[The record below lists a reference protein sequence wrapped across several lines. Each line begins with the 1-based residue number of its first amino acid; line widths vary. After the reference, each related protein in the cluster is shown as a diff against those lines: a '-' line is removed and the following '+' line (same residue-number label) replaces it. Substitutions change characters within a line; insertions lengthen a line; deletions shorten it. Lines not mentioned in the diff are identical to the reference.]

1 MEHRAV
7 HDLATFAAKKRA
19 AQKITMLTC
28 YDYPTA
34 VLQDE
39 AGIDI
44 IFVGDSVGTN
54 VLGYQSER
62 EVTMADMLHHLRAV
76 RRGVQRAYLLC
87 DLPYNAYTTPA
98 LALQNAQRLLDQG
111 ADGVK
116 LEGGREQVAVVRTLA
131 DHGIDVCGHI
141 GYTPQ
146 TLSAI
151 GKKAKVQGRTFERAA
166 TLIDDALALE
176 AAGLQMI
183 VLELVP
189 DQLSRLIT
197 QRLHIPTIGI
207 GAGAGCD
214 GQVLVINDVLGI
226 TPFQT
231 RLSKHYQQYRTL
243 TAEAIAAYKREVEAQ
258 QFPAPE
264 HAWSMDDAELARVQ
278 QWINGRQKDESRR
291 IKGQDKHIED

>member
-1 MEHRAV
+1 MTTMEHSAARN
-7 HDLATFAAKKRA
+7 LAMFAAKKRS

-44 IFVGDSVGTN
+44 VFVGDSVGTN

-62 EVTMADMLHHLRAV
+62 EVSMADMVHHLRAV

-87 DLPYNAYTTPA
+87 DLPYNAYATPSDA
-98 LALQNAQRLLDQG
+98 LHNAQTLIDHG

-116 LEGGREQVAVVRTLA
+116 LEGGREQVAVVQALV

-151 GKKAKVQGRTFERAA
+151 GKKVKVQGRRFEHAT
-166 TLIDDALALE
+166 TLINDALALE

-197 QRLHIPTIGI
+197 QRLRIPTIGI

-231 RLSKHYQQYRTL
+231 RLSKHYQHYRTL

-264 HAWSMDDAELARVQ
+264 NAWSMDDAELARVQ
-278 QWINGRQKDESRR
+278 QWIDERR
-291 IKGQDKHIED
+291 TMNDEQ

>member
-1 MEHRAV
+1 MTTTEHPAV
-7 HDLATFAAKKRA
+7 HGLASFAGKKRT

-44 IFVGDSVGTN
+44 VFVGDSVGTN

-62 EVTMADMLHHLRAV
+62 EVTMVDMVHHLRAV

-87 DLPYNAYTTPA
+87 DLPYNTYATPA
-98 LALQNAQRLLDQG
+98 LALQNAQTLLAHG

-116 LEGGREQVAVVRTLA
+116 LEGGREQVAVVQSLA

-146 TLSAI
+146 TLSEV
-151 GKKAKVQGRTFERAA
+151 GKKAKVQGRTFERATA
-166 TLIDDALALE
+166 LINDALALE
-176 AAGLQMI
+176 HGGLKMI

-197 QRLHIPTIGI
+197 QRLRIPTIGI

-231 RLSKHYQQYRTL
+231 RLSKHYQHYRDT
-243 TAEAIAAYKREVEAQ
+243 TAQAIADYKREVEAQ
-258 QFPAPE
+258 QFPAP
-264 HAWSMDDAELARVQ
+264 HNAWSMDDAELARVQ
-278 QWINGRQKDESRR
+278 QWLDDERRTIKDQS
-291 IKGQDKHIED
+291 

>member
-1 MEHRAV
+1 MTTMQHSAV
-7 HDLATFAAKKRA
+7 RDLATFADKKRN

-44 IFVGDSVGTN
+44 VFVGDSVGTN

-62 EVTMADMLHHLRAV
+62 EVTMADMIHHLRAV
-76 RRGVQRAYLLC
+76 RRGVQRAYVLC

-98 LALQNAQRLLDQG
+98 DALRNAQTLLDHG

-116 LEGGREQVAVVRTLA
+116 LEGGREQVAVVQALV

-151 GKKAKVQGRTFERAA
+151 GKKAKVQGRTFERATA
-166 TLIDDALALE
+166 LIDDALALE

-189 DQLSRLIT
+189 DQLSHFIT
-197 QRLHIPTIGI
+197 QCLRIPTIGI
-207 GAGAGCD
+207 GAGAQCD

-231 RLSKHYQQYRTL
+231 RLAKHYQQYRTL
-243 TAEAIAAYKREVEAQ
+243 TAEAIVAYKREVETQ

-264 HAWSMDDAELARVQ
+264 NAWSMDEAEVARVQ
-278 QWINGRQKDESRR
+278 QWLDARRMTHDE
-291 IKGQDKHIED
+291 

>member
-1 MEHRAV
+1 MTPMEYPAV
-7 HDLATFAAKKRA
+7 RDLAMFADHKRV

-62 EVTMADMLHHLRAV
+62 EVTMTDMVHHLRAV

-98 LALQNAQRLLDQG
+98 DALRNAQTLLAHG

-116 LEGGREQVAVVRTLA
+116 LEGGREQVNVVRTLV

-146 TLSAI
+146 TLSEV
-151 GKKAKVQGRTFERAA
+151 GKKAKVQGRTFEHA
-166 TLIDDALALE
+166 TGLIEDALGLE
-176 AAGLQMI
+176 AAGLDMI

-197 QRLHIPTIGI
+197 QCLHIPTIGI

-226 TPFQT
+226 TPFKT
-231 RLSKHYQQYRTL
+231 RLSKHYQHYRET
-243 TAEAIAAYKREVEAQ
+243 TAQAIAAYKREVEAQ
-258 QFPAPE
+258 QFPAAE
-264 HAWSMDDAELARVQ
+264 NTWSMDEAELTRVE
-278 QWINGRQKDESRR
+278 QWLDQGRT
-291 IKGQDKHIED
+291 IE

>member
-1 MEHRAV
+1 MTTMEYPAV
-7 HDLATFAAKKRA
+7 HHLAMFADHKRA

-44 IFVGDSVGTN
+44 VFVGDSVGTN

-62 EVTMADMLHHLRAV
+62 EVTMADMVHHLRAV

-87 DLPYNAYTTPA
+87 DLPYNAYATPA
-98 LALQNAQRLLDQG
+98 DALRNAQTLLAHG

-116 LEGGREQVAVVRTLA
+116 LEGGHEQVDVVRTLV

-146 TLSAI
+146 TLSEV

-166 TLIDDALALE
+166 ALIEDALALE

-231 RLSKHYQQYRTL
+231 RLSKRYQQYRET
-243 TAEAIAAYKREVEAQ
+243 TAQAITQYKREVEAQ

-264 HAWSMDDAELARVQ
+264 NAWSMDEAELARVQ
-278 QWINGRQKDESRR
+278 AWLNVSRLA
-291 IKGQDKHIED
+291 G

>member
-1 MEHRAV
+1 MERIMTITEQPAV
-7 HDLATFAAKKRA
+7 RMAAFAARKRVGE
-19 AQKITMLTC
+19 KITMLTC

-44 IFVGDSVGTN
+44 VFVGDSVGTN
-54 VLGYQSER
+54 VLGYTSER
-62 EVTMADMLHHLRAV
+62 EVTMADMVHHLRAV

-87 DLPYNAYTTPA
+87 DLPYNTYATPA
-98 LALQNAQRLLDQG
+98 DALRNAQTLLDHG

-116 LEGGREQVAVVRTLA
+116 MEGGREQVDVVRALV

-146 TLSAI
+146 TLGEA
-151 GKKAKVQGRTFERAA
+151 GKKAKVQGRTFEHA
-166 TLIDDALALE
+166 TALIEDALALE
-176 AAGLQMI
+176 AGGLHMI

-207 GAGAGCD
+207 GAGASCD

-226 TPFQT
+226 TPFKT
-231 RLSKHYQQYRTL
+231 RLSKHYQHYRDT
-243 TAEAIAAYKREVEAQ
+243 TAQAIADYKRDVETQ
-258 QFPAPE
+258 HFPAADN
-264 HAWSMDDAELARVQ
+264 AWPMDEAELARVRAWLDAQ
-278 QWINGRQKDESRR
+278 QTTNDER
-291 IKGQDKHIED
+291 

>member
-1 MEHRAV
+1 MTTMEYPAV
-7 HDLATFAAKKRA
+7 HHLAMFADHKRA
-19 AQKITMLTC
+19 TQKITMLTC

-44 IFVGDSVGTN
+44 VFVGDSVGTN

-62 EVTMADMLHHLRAV
+62 EVTMADMVHHLRAV

-87 DLPYNAYTTPA
+87 DLPYNAYATPA
-98 LALQNAQRLLDQG
+98 DALRNAQTLLDHG

-116 LEGGREQVAVVRTLA
+116 LEGGHEQVEVVRMLV

-146 TLSAI
+146 TLSEV

-166 TLIDDALALE
+166 ALIEDALALE

-189 DQLSRLIT
+189 DQLSHLIT

-231 RLSKHYQQYRTL
+231 RLSKRYQQYRET
-243 TAEAIAAYKREVEAQ
+243 TAQAIIQYKREVEAQ

-264 HAWSMDDAELARVQ
+264 NAWSMDEAELARVQ
-278 QWINGRQKDESRR
+278 AWLNVSRLA
-291 IKGQDKHIED
+291 G